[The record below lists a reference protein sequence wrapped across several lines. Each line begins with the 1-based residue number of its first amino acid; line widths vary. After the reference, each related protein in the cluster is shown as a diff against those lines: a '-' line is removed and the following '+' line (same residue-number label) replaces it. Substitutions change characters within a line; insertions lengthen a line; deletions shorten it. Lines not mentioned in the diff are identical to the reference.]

1 MIGPR
6 VQGTYDYDDDGLR
19 ITTDSGQEF
28 DIEGDGASRAA
39 DGIDVEKGAGD
50 FDIAEGEWND
60 LARGSF
66 R

>member
-6 VQGTYDYDDDGLR
+6 VQGTYEYDDDGLH

-28 DIEGDGASRAA
+28 DIPGESGDRAA
-39 DGIDVEKGAGD
+39 DGIDAEEGSGD
-50 FDIAEGEWND
+50 FDIAEGEWSD

>member
-1 MIGPR
+1 MSGPR
-6 VQGTYDYDDDGLR
+6 VQGTYDYDDDGLH

-28 DIEGDGASRAA
+28 DIEGDSAGRAA
-39 DGIDVEKGAGD
+39 DGIDIEKGAGD